1 MLIVTVLLLLG
12 VAMSTAACG
21 VTVRGMI
28 WMLIISRGI
37 VGVGAGGEYPGE
49 IMMGLQAC
57 ALLSPRLASPCAVCT
72 TGATEASNETEGA
85 RKWRGVVVAMVS
97 SFAIKVGLVMGG

>member
-49 IMMGLQAC
+49 NVSALQAC
-57 ALLSPRLASPCAVCT
+57 ALLSTRMAPCSLQCVLQGPPKPPMRQRVHAN
-72 TGATEASNETEGA
+72 GEAS
-85 RKWRGVVVAMVS
+85 WWHW
-97 SFAIKVGLVMGG
+97 